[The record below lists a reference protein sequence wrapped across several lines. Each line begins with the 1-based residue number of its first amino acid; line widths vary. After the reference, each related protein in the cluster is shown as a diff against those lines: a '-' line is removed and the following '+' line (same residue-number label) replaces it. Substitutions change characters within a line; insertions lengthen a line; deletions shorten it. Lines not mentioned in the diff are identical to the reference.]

1 MKATDYLLQLRR
13 LDTKINNK
21 IWEMQQIRDLA
32 TRITSSLSGMPHP
45 AGVTDKVG
53 DAAVRLSHLGAE
65 IDQITDQLIKARQSV
80 IQLLETLP
88 PEEYD
93 LLHKVYVQGLTV
105 EEIADGKPGGQRS
118 IRQIYR
124 VKARALRHVQAILDA
139 LPENKF

>member
-1 MKATDYLLQLRR
+1 MKANDYLLQLRR
-13 LDTKINNK
+13 LDARINNK

-32 TRITSSLSGMPHP
+32 TRITSNLSGMPHP
-45 AGVTDKVG
+45 AGWTDKVG

-65 IDQITDQLIKARQSV
+65 IDQITDQLIEARQSV

-93 LLHKVYVQGLTV
+93 ILHKIYVQGLTV
-105 EEIADGKPGGQRS
+105 EVIAESKPGGQRS

-124 VKARALRHVQAILDA
+124 IKARALRRVQSILDA
-139 LPENKF
+139 HPEN